1 MDLLDNCRVRNAF
14 TCLQNVRSHNIFMGK
29 AISAAGRP
37 GLTYDNIYCLV
48 GSLNLWLP

>member
-29 AISAAGRP
+29 ALQGAQ
-37 GLTYDNIYCLV
+37 GLPMTTSTVL
-48 GSLNLWLP
+48 